1 MTRAAGKHV
10 PRGAAPSAPS
20 PEPDRTVV
28 EPGDTPLKAA
38 AQARPGTPEARYA
51 GVSDRTDDGF
61 YGSPIPGGRPHLG
74 NHPTV
79 RNRVVSPEPGPEFD
93 GMMAHGVPAA
103 RHTPHERAEAMRGP
117 NGHAR
122 TAAEHAEH
130 VEPVPPVPV
139 YLVSGRG
146 EDTPRRLAAPMRVF
160 VRPLGQ
166 EPSKLCGLDPRRYRV
181 GLLNEDAAVVGRIA
195 DLPGALAAPGTG
207 QTMAAALPAVTN
219 SYLWIHTQGELWA
232 NADGTAGIY
241 VSVIQEFDQP

>member
-10 PRGAAPSAPS
+10 PRGASAPS

-28 EPGDTPLKAA
+28 QPGDTATKAA
-38 AQARPGTPEARYA
+38 TQVRPGTREARYA
-51 GVSDRTDDGF
+51 GVSDRTDDGV

-93 GMMAHGVPAA
+93 GMMAHGVPDA
-103 RHTPHERAEAMRGP
+103 RHTPHERADAMRGP

-122 TAAEHAEH
+122 AVHT
-130 VEPVPPVPV
+130 EPAPDHRVPPVPV
-139 YLVSGRG
+139 YLVSGQG
-146 EDTPRRLAAPMRVF
+146 EDTPRRLAAAIRLKCQPV
-160 VRPLGQ
+160 GQ
-166 EPSKLCGLDPRRYRV
+166 EPTKLCGLDPRRYRV
-181 GLLNEDAAVVGRIA
+181 GLLNEDAAIVGRFA

-207 QTMAAALPAVTN
+207 ATMAAALPAVTN
-219 SYLWIHTQGELWA
+219 SYLWIHTQGEIWC
-232 NADGTAGIY
+232 NADGTASIY